1 MVSLFFLSFFCV
13 CVCGVVEEEDR
24 SNKKGREMKRKA
36 TQGATERGESL
47 AVQPLQINNGSRGLL
62 PLP

>member
-1 MVSLFFLSFFCV
+1 V

-36 TQGATERGESL
+36 TCGATERG
-47 AVQPLQINNGSRGLL
+47 
-62 PLP
+62 